1 MVGCLRTVLHV
12 CLPWYVVTGLFEY
25 HVIGPHIMVLDDRLY
40 EDHAMGLLVVACHDQ
55 SFEDHAIGLLT
66 ICMRIML

>member
-1 MVGCLRTVLHV
+1 LLEDCVACLLATV
-12 CLPWYVVTGLFEY
+12 CRDGSFEY